1 MQGNID
7 FLAAQQQTN
16 PLVSFLP
23 LILIVAAFY
32 FFLIRPQNKRRRE
45 QVQMQNA
52 VESGARVL
60 TTNGMYATV
69 TSVEDDHLVLEIAP
83 GVEARFLKQSIMQVV
98 KEDAEDAEDVEDTTE
113 DNADAEDTGVTAAKP
128 DKPEGKSPEQPS
140 A

>member
-1 MQGNID
+1 VQGNID

-45 QVQMQNA
+45 QIQMQNA
-52 VESGARVL
+52 VEAGAKVV

-69 TSVEDDHLVLEIAP
+69 TAVEDDHLVLEIAP
-83 GVEARFLKQSIMQVV
+83 GVEARFLKQAIMQVV
-98 KEDAEDAEDVEDTTE
+98 REDTEE
-113 DNADAEDTGVTAAKP
+113 DNGDAEDTDVTAAKP
-128 DKPEGKSPEQPS
+128 DKPEGKTPEQPS